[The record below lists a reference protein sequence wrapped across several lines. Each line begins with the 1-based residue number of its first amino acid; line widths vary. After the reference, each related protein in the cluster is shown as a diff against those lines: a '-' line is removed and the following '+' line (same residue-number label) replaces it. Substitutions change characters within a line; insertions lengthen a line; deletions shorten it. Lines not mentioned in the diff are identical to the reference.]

1 MESVFFEYL
10 PSLISFTLLQ
20 MVALISPGP
29 DFAIVVRNSLVYSR
43 KTALMTALGIAT
55 GILVHVT
62 YTLLGL
68 GFIISQTAWLFS
80 LFTYLGASYLI
91 YIGYK
96 GLRAKKG
103 GLGIG
108 NVTHHRDITAIA
120 AFRCGFLTNALNP
133 KAMLF
138 FLSLFTVFLSPHT
151 STAIMLVY
159 GVITFV
165 TTLLWFVF
173 VALCFSSQKLRKYFS
188 SISHW
193 IERVTGGLL
202 ILLGVKLLFTKQS

>member
-1 MESVFFEYL
+1 MESVFFEYI

-29 DFAIVVRNSLVYSR
+29 DFAIVVRNSLIYSR
-43 KTALMTALGIAT
+43 KTGLLTALGIAT

-96 GLRAKKG
+96 GLQAKKG
-103 GLGIG
+103 GLSLG
-108 NVTHHRDITAIA
+108 NATHHHDIAALA
-120 AFRCGFLTNALNP
+120 AFRSGFFTNALNP

-138 FLSLFTVFLSPHT
+138 FLSLFTVFLSPLT
-151 STAIMLVY
+151 PTAIMITY

-202 ILLGVKLLFTKQS
+202 ILLGVKLLFTKQT

>member
-1 MESVFFEYL
+1 MKSVFFEYM
-10 PSLISFTLLQ
+10 PSLISLTLLQ

-29 DFAIVVRNSLVYSR
+29 DFAIVVRNSLIYSR
-43 KTALMTALGIAT
+43 KTAIMTALGIAT

-103 GLGIG
+103 GLSLG
-108 NVTHHRDITAIA
+108 NATHHHDIAALA
-120 AFRCGFLTNALNP
+120 AFRSGFFTNALNP

-151 STAIMLVY
+151 PTAIMITY

-193 IERVTGGLL
+193 IERITGGLL
-202 ILLGVKLLFTKQS
+202 ILLGVKLLFTKQT